1 MSYQVL
7 LLSDEGESVA
17 CISLFRILKWKG
29 ESSEATQGLNK
40 KSKCWRENELRLR
53 TTMLVTTWSSRLL
66 RHLLLELGGGGPA
79 LALEE
84 EAGDLEGDHL
94 AVGGGLADLV
104 GEAEADQ

>member
-1 MSYQVL
+1 MRESL
-7 LLSDEGESVA
+7 LHVSHFL
-17 CISLFRILKWKG
+17 RILKWKG

-53 TTMLVTTWSSRLL
+53 TTMLVTTWFSRLL

-84 EAGDLEGDHL
+84 EVGDLEGDHL